1 MTAIRM
7 FTISV
12 EYDEDEP
19 EDVTVVD
26 ALADE
31 FEECIGKAGL
41 ALDNLEE
48 EDIS

>member
-1 MTAIRM
+1 MTVIRM

-12 EYDEDEP
+12 EYNEDYP
-19 EDVTVVD
+19 EDVTAVNE
-26 ALADE
+26 LAAE

-48 EDIS
+48 ETI